1 MPCWGHQCSLSRGNP
16 SRPKFSLDLG
26 LEQVY
31 GRDSVTW
38 RTRYVPVM
46 QSRYVR
52 FLAAVLGFSISSL
65 CLAACGSSGASS
77 STTVTTSPASKA
89 IVTAWFA
96 AQKAFHVAA
105 LTSNPNSP
113 DLAATMVPPQLDRC
127 SDEPCDVRIA
137 RDIGARGPTLYGKPR
152 VRTVTW
158 ATRLRSSSCVHGEE
172 IEVDSK
178 TGKPVAGVLGQSS
191 YELIRSEMRRT
202 KTGWKLADQTVAVGS
217 MLPSVRMSCRSASAL
232 SMICRCD
239 HV

>member
-1 MPCWGHQCSLSRGNP
+1 MFSESRES

-96 AQKAFHVAA
+96 AQKAFHDAA
-105 LTSNPNSP
+105 LTSNPNNP
-113 DLAATMVPPQLDRC
+113 ELAAAMIPPQLDRARTNLAAFA
-127 SDEPCDVRIA
+127 SRGYERGALPTTAVR
-137 RDIGARGPTLYGKPR
+137 R
-152 VRTVTW
+152 
-158 ATRLRSSSCVHGEE
+158 CE
-172 IEVDSK
+172 
-178 TGKPVAGVLGQSS
+178 
-191 YELIRSEMRRT
+191 
-202 KTGWKLADQTVAVGS
+202 
-217 MLPSVRMSCRSASAL
+217 PSVETGQKWCPVLTMTRSRSTRRQGNLRQACWGDRRMS
-232 SMICRCD
+232 
-239 HV
+239 